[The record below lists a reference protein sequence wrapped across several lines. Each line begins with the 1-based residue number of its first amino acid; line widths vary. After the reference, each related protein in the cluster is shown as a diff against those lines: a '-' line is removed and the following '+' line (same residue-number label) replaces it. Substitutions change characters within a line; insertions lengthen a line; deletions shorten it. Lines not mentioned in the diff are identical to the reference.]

1 MPMRLPRV
9 WTIVIVLAIVIS
21 AFVAVIVVTQ
31 RCQLPD
37 LIDRSR
43 YDTIAKLVVLL
54 GPPTDKMTNLRRN
67 APDIAGL
74 GVAIPEERAN
84 DIFAIYSWRRSCVGF
99 DSGQRI
105 LAIVDAR
112 DGAVLSIIHER
123 SWI

>member
-1 MPMRLPRV
+1 V
-9 WTIVIVLAIVIS
+9 AAIV
-21 AFVAVIVVTQ
+21 VNQ

-43 YDTIAKLVVLL
+43 YDAIAKLVVLL
-54 GPPTDKMTNLRRN
+54 GPPTDKMTNLRRT

-84 DIFAIYSWRRSCVGF
+84 DIFEIYSWRRSCVGF

-123 SWI
+123 SWV